1 MKTSTLAT
9 RLMMAAIFLT
19 VLIYFGVNLAAYFM
33 DPYTATTAYAYTGEK
48 SVTVSGY
55 VVRDEEVLPGGGE
68 LVYSARSEGER
79 VSGGG
84 TVALIYQSPQALD
97 DANTLRALEDQ
108 LAQLLYARSL
118 ASGSQTSA
126 RLDEEIASSLIA
138 FRRSLASGS
147 LTAAGDQGASLRT
160 SVLKRSYA
168 YSGTGDLEA
177 SIAALQAQISALSA
191 SASSGATRVSAPQ
204 AGLFSSLVDGYETVL
219 NRTDILQL
227 TPSAYRAIAP
237 VAGTA
242 GVGKMVYGTGWSFLT
257 MMRSEDIGRMQE
269 GDTVTLRFQ
278 KGLERDMEMRV
289 SHISVEDGGRRV
301 VAVELDPPADDDI
314 SFFLEGVRTLRD
326 AGADAVTI
334 ADCPI
339 GRPRADSSLLACKI
353 KRELGVEPLPH
364 MTCRDR
370 NRNAAKALLLGLSME
385 GVHNVLLVTGDP
397 IPSEDRDE
405 VKSVFNFNSRRLAAY
420 VSGLNE
426 TVLRTPF
433 CIFGALNVN
442 AKNFDQQ
449 LRIALEKEENGV
461 SGFLTQPVLSREA
474 LENLKTA
481 RRTLRG
487 KILGGIY
494 PVVSHKNACF
504 LNNEIAGMH
513 ISEEIVSLYEGR
525 DREEAEELAVAVSAR
540 IAEEIAPCTDGLYL
554 MTPFRRVALM
564 ARILERLAH

>member
-118 ASGSQTSA
+118 ASGS
-126 RLDEEIASSLIA
+126 
-138 FRRSLASGS
+138 

-237 VAGTA
+237 VAGAA
-242 GVGKMVYGTGWSFLT
+242 GVGKIVYGTGWSFLT

-278 KGLERDMEMRV
+278 KGLDRDMEMRV

-301 VAVELDPPADDDI
+301 VVFTSERYLNLTTLLRLQNAQVIFESYSGIRVPRSSVRVDNEPVTSDDGTPVLDENGNPKTQSVTCVYCLWGTTARLKPVKVLWQEDEYILVVPDENAL
-314 SFFLEGVRTLRD
+314 SAFSSEQAREG
-326 AGADAVTI
+326 
-334 ADCPI
+334 
-339 GRPRADSSLLACKI
+339 
-353 KRELGVEPLPH
+353 
-364 MTCRDR
+364 
-370 NRNAAKALLLGLSME
+370 
-385 GVHNVLLVTGDP
+385 
-397 IPSEDRDE
+397 
-405 VKSVFNFNSRRLAAY
+405 RRLRAGDQVITAAADLY
-420 VSGLNE
+420 
-426 TVLRTPF
+426 
-433 CIFGALNVN
+433 
-442 AKNFDQQ
+442 D
-449 LRIALEKEENGV
+449 
-461 SGFLTQPVLSREA
+461 
-474 LENLKTA
+474 
-481 RRTLRG
+481 G
-487 KILGGIY
+487 KVI
-494 PVVSHKNACF
+494 
-504 LNNEIAGMH
+504 
-513 ISEEIVSLYEGR
+513 R
-525 DREEAEELAVAVSAR
+525 
-540 IAEEIAPCTDGLYL
+540 
-554 MTPFRRVALM
+554 
-564 ARILERLAH
+564 

>member
-1 MKTSTLAT
+1 MK
-9 RLMMAAIFLT
+9 R
-19 VLIYFGVNLAAYFM
+19 
-33 DPYTATTAYAYTGEK
+33 
-48 SVTVSGY
+48 
-55 VVRDEEVLPGGGE
+55 
-68 LVYSARSEGER
+68 
-79 VSGGG
+79 
-84 TVALIYQSPQALD
+84 
-97 DANTLRALEDQ
+97 
-108 LAQLLYARSL
+108 
-118 ASGSQTSA
+118 
-126 RLDEEIASSLIA
+126 
-138 FRRSLASGS
+138 
-147 LTAAGDQGASLRT
+147 
-160 SVLKRSYA
+160 
-168 YSGTGDLEA
+168 
-177 SIAALQAQISALSA
+177 
-191 SASSGATRVSAPQ
+191 
-204 AGLFSSLVDGYETVL
+204 
-219 NRTDILQL
+219 
-227 TPSAYRAIAP
+227 
-237 VAGTA
+237 
-242 GVGKMVYGTGWSFLT
+242 
-257 MMRSEDIGRMQE
+257 
-269 GDTVTLRFQ
+269 
-278 KGLERDMEMRV
+278 
-289 SHISVEDGGRRV
+289 
-301 VAVELDPPADDDI
+301 
-314 SFFLEGVRTLRD
+314 
-326 AGADAVTI
+326 AGADVVTI
-334 ADCPI
+334 ADNPV
-339 GRPRADSSLLACKI
+339 GRPRADSCLLACKI

-433 CIFGALNVN
+433 RIFGALNVN

-525 DREEAEELAVAVSAR
+525 DREEAEELAVEVSAR

-554 MTPFRRVALM
+554 MTPFKRVALM
-564 ARILERLAH
+564 VRILREIRGAHGD